1 MQLYMVY
8 VNDAIS
14 NTLLNVSMLE
24 LVVSSLY
31 GSDLIN
37 VRKNFLTKVSFLWH
51 YFILSGKN
59 DNLYID
65 YYYA

>member
-37 VRKNFLTKVSFLWH
+37 VRKNFLTKVSFL
-51 YFILSGKN
+51 
-59 DNLYID
+59 
-65 YYYA
+65 

>member
-1 MQLYMVY
+1 MQLYMVC

-14 NTLLNVSMLE
+14 NTLLNVNMLE

-37 VRKNFLTKVSFLWH
+37 VKENFLTK
-51 YFILSGKN
+51 I
-59 DNLYID
+59 
-65 YYYA
+65 